1 MARRRRRKNDE
12 LNEGCLLIL
21 NKLFNRKKEI
31 QYAGPTHDNPLPY
44 GKRDHF
50 LSAAEISFYH
60 VLKGVLGDD
69 IELLCKVR
77 LGDLFYVQR
86 PHENKGAR
94 NRIDRKHI
102 DFVLCEAKTMNPILG
117 IELDDSSHER
127 QSRKERDKFV
137 DDVFNKAGLKILH
150 IKAARGY
157 VPEDIAREVSEALQN
172 VG

>member
-1 MARRRRRKNDE
+1 MARRRRRKNNE
-12 LNEGCLLIL
+12 LNDGCRLIL
-21 NKLFNRKKEI
+21 NKLFNIKPKASEPI
-31 QYAGPTHDNPLPY
+31 PLPY

-60 VLKGVLGDD
+60 VLKNVLGDD

-86 PHENKGAR
+86 PHENKAAR

-102 DFVLCEAKTMNPILG
+102 DFVLCESKTMNPVLG
-117 IELDDSSHER
+117 VELDDSSHDRE
-127 QSRKERDKFV
+127 SRKKRDQFV
-137 DDVFNKAGLKILH
+137 DDVFKKTGLPILH

-157 VPEDIAREVSEALQN
+157 VPEDIAREVSQALNISSQLP
-172 VG
+172 

>member
-1 MARRRRRKNDE
+1 MPRRKNDG

-21 NKLFNRKKEI
+21 SKLLNIKPK
-31 QYAGPTHDNPLPY
+31 ASDPVSLPY

-60 VLKGVLGDD
+60 VLKNVLGDD
-69 IELLCKVR
+69 IESLCKVR

-86 PHENKGAR
+86 PHENKAAR

-102 DFVLCEAKTMNPILG
+102 DFVLCEAKTMNPVLG

-127 QSRKERDKFV
+127 QSR
-137 DDVFNKAGLKILH
+137 
-150 IKAARGY
+150 
-157 VPEDIAREVSEALQN
+157 
-172 VG
+172 

>member
-1 MARRRRRKNDE
+1 MPRRKNDG

-50 LSAAEISFYH
+50 LSVAEISFYH
-60 VLKGVLGDD
+60 VLKNVLGDD

-86 PHENKGAR
+86 PHENKAAR

-102 DFVLCEAKTMNPILG
+102 DFVLCESKTMNPVLG
-117 IELDDSSHER
+117 VELDDSSHER
-127 QSRKERDKFV
+127 ESRKKRDQFV
-137 DDVFNKAGLKILH
+137 DEVFKKTGLPILH

-157 VPEDIAREVSEALQN
+157 VPEDVAREVSQALQN
-172 VG
+172 VV

>member
-1 MARRRRRKNDE
+1 MARRRRRKNNE
-12 LNEGCLLIL
+12 LNDGCLLIL
-21 NKLFNRKKEI
+21 NKLFNIKPKASEPI
-31 QYAGPTHDNPLPY
+31 PLPY

-60 VLKGVLGDD
+60 VLKNVLGDD

-102 DFVLCEAKTMNPILG
+102 DFVLCESKTMNPVLG
-117 IELDDSSHER
+117 VELDDSSHDRE
-127 QSRKERDKFV
+127 SRKKRDQFV
-137 DDVFNKAGLKILH
+137 DDVFKKTGLPILH

-157 VPEDIAREVSEALQN
+157 VPEDIAKEVSKALQN
-172 VG
+172 ND

>member
-1 MARRRRRKNDE
+1 MPRRKNDG

-21 NKLFNRKKEI
+21 GKLLNIKPK
-31 QYAGPTHDNPLPY
+31 ASDPVSLPY

-60 VLKGVLGDD
+60 VLKGVLGED

-94 NRIDRKHI
+94 TM
-102 DFVLCEAKTMNPILG
+102 DFENLLINSLKPDPSKKLFLSG
-117 IELDDSSHER
+117 
-127 QSRKERDKFV
+127 F
-137 DDVFNKAGLKILH
+137 LKILFN
-150 IKAARGY
+150 
-157 VPEDIAREVSEALQN
+157 SS
-172 VG
+172 

>member
-31 QYAGPTHDNPLPY
+31 QYAGPNHDNPLSY

-127 QSRKERDKFV
+127 QSRKDRDQFV
-137 DDVFNKAGLKILH
+137 DDVFDKAGLKILH

-157 VPEDIAREVSEALQN
+157 VPEDIAREVSQAL
-172 VG
+172 